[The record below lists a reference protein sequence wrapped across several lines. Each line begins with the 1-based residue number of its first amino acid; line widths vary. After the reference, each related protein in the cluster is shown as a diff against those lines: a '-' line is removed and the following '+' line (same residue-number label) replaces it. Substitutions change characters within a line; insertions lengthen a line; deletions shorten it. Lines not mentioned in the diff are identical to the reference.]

1 MNEAADFM
9 LCVFRY
15 TCVSGGAVYT
25 HALVCVPGP
34 EDNLGFDP
42 QALSML
48 LSFFFIETGILTGL
62 ELAKYGRL
70 GES

>member
-34 EDNLGFDP
+34 EDNLGFDNHG
-42 QALSML
+42 
-48 LSFFFIETGILTGL
+48 SFHVVVFFL
-62 ELAKYGRL
+62 Y
-70 GES
+70 